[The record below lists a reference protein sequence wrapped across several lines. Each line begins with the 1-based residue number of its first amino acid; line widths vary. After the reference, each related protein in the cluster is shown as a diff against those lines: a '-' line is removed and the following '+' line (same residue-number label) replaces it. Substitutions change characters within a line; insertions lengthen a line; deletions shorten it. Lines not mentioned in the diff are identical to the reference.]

1 MRYNCTKIDV
11 VKSKWTSDL
20 GLEGERLYN
29 KKWKYELYEENN
41 FYSVFFLDYCSML
54 CHGF

>member
-11 VKSKWTSDL
+11 VKSKWTSNL

-54 CHGF
+54 CNGF